1 MRKATIVIKT
11 EHGQSLVS
19 ALAPEVARPLPRTKV
34 SLRTVGEELHID
46 VEAKDTSALRAA
58 LNSYIR
64 WTSIAMRMIEEAQ
77 A

>member
-1 MRKATIVIKT
+1 MRKASIVIKT

-19 ALAPEVARPLPRTKV
+19 TLAPEAARALPRTKV
-34 SLRTVGEELHID
+34 FVTAVGDEFRID
-46 VEAKDTSALRAA
+46 IEAKDTSALRAA

-64 WTSIAMRMIEEAQ
+64 WTSTAMRMIEEAQ